1 MAQILG
7 AGGQAIPQK
16 EEMPLDLTKTEAV
29 ACKKCGGEVFVQ
41 GFAFRKVSKL
51 VTGKS
56 KDEILPIELF
66 LCGDCGE
73 VLDELLVPGF
83 KMEQ

>member
-7 AGGQAIPQK
+7 QGGNQLPQQ
-16 EEMPLDLTKTEAV
+16 PLDLSKTEAI

-41 GFAFRKVSKL
+41 GFAFRKISKIL
-51 VTGKS
+51 TKKP
-56 KDEILPIELF
+56 KDEVIPVELF

-83 KMEQ
+83 KIEQ

>member
-16 EEMPLDLTKTEAV
+16 EETPLDLTKTEAV
-29 ACKKCGGEVFVQ
+29 GCKKCGGEVFVQ
-41 GFAFRKVSKL
+41 GFAFRKISKL

-56 KDEILPIELF
+56 KDEVLPIELF

>member
-7 AGGQAIPQK
+7 QGGNQLPQQ
-16 EEMPLDLTKTEAV
+16 PLDLSKTEPI
-29 ACKKCGGEVFVQ
+29 ACKECGGEVFVQ
-41 GFAFRKVSKL
+41 GFAFRKISKIL
-51 VTGKS
+51 TKKP
-56 KDEILPIELF
+56 KDEVIPVELF

-83 KMEQ
+83 KIEQ